1 MRNELQ
7 PTVSKR
13 GEWGGVQEERIPSR
27 EMTAP
32 EQDAG
37 DQGEAKSTLSQEP
50 RAG

>member
-1 MRNELQ
+1 M
-7 PTVSKR
+7 SKR
-13 GEWGGVQEERIPSR
+13 GKWGGVQEERIPSR

-37 DQGEAKSTLSQEP
+37 DQPEAKSRLGQEP